1 MAVGQDSV
9 VDRPPS
15 AGGPVTQDRGTR
27 LEFDKPRILG
37 WDGVFRSAFR
47 PGRRRH
53 VVTISTGRPSTRRR
67 LGQKIVSDYQ
77 TLPMQ
82 SVAR

>member
-37 WDGVFRSAFR
+37 WDGVFRSRSALE
-47 PGRRRH
+47 GDAM
-53 VVTISTGRPSTRRR
+53 S
-67 LGQKIVSDYQ
+67 
-77 TLPMQ
+77 
-82 SVAR
+82 